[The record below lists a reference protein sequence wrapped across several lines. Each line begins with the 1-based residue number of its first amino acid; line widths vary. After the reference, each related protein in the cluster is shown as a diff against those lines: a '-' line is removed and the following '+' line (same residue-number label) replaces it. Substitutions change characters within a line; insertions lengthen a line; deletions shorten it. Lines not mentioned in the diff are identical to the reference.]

1 MFKYC
6 QYSIGGHVVKNI
18 SRKIKKFIKCP
29 SIFFRDYFL
38 KNKPIIRNEIR
49 CSEEEE
55 NILLRHDLEL
65 ESMIPTNFPIDVV
78 YTWVNNKDSCWKQK
92 MENNKNDEISYAA
105 YATDEAR
112 FSNHDELYYS
122 VISVLEN
129 MPWVRKIFIVTDKQI
144 PLWYEGNET
153 SNIIIVDH
161 KDIISTEYLPTFN
174 SHVIEANLHKIEN
187 LSEHFIYFNDD
198 VFVGRPLLPS
208 HFFGRN
214 GISSLFIA
222 HKSLSVMRSR
232 GAITPT
238 LSASFNSKK
247 ILKEFGLDVDNPL
260 VHTYVPLHK
269 STYEYLWSNYNEQIE
284 SFLGNKFR
292 AEDDLNLATFLVPWM
307 SYCLGK
313 AYPKRDICYY
323 FNVRSPSAA
332 DFYKTIKK
340 ASETKTM
347 PHSFC
352 ANDFNSVENKKI
364 NNYEKRLQHMLST
377 HFSEDNRNI
386 S

>member
-1 MFKYC
+1 MC
-6 QYSIGGHVVKNI
+6 LMLLNLTRGHVMKNI
-18 SRKIKKFIKCP
+18 IKKGKKFIKCP
-29 SIFFRDYFL
+29 SVFFRDYFL
-38 KNKPIIRNEIR
+38 KKKPIIRNEVK

-55 NILLRHDLEL
+55 DILLRHDLEL
-65 ESMIPTNFPIDVV
+65 EKVIPTDFPIDIV
-78 YTWVNNKDSCWKQK
+78 YTWVNDKDSCWKKK
-92 MENNKNDEISYAA
+92 MENHKKDEITYATF
-105 YATDEAR
+105 ATDEAR

-122 VISVLEN
+122 IISVLDN
-129 MPWVRKIFIVTDKQI
+129 MPWVRQIFIVTDNQV
-144 PLWYEGNET
+144 PSWYAKNKNGRIT
-153 SNIIIVDH
+153 IVDH
-161 KDIISTEYLPTFN
+161 KEIINGEYLPTFN
-174 SHVIEANLHKIEN
+174 SHVIEANIHKIKG

-232 GAITPT
+232 GTLTPT

-247 ILKEFGLDVDNPL
+247 ILDKFGIDVDNPL

-269 STYEYLWSNYNEQIE
+269 STFEYLWDNYDEKIKK
-284 SFLGNKFR
+284 FLFNKFR
-292 AEDDLNLATFLVPWM
+292 TDDDLNLATFLVPWT

-323 FNVRSPSAA
+323 FNVRSPSAI
-332 DFYKTIKK
+332 DVYSTIKK
-340 ASETKTM
+340 ASNTKTM

-352 ANDFNSVENKKI
+352 ANDFNSVEKKNI
-364 NNYEKRLQHMLST
+364 DYEDKLQKMLST
-377 HFSEDNRNI
+377 HFSGNNKML